1 MLEMHNISKVY
12 RTDLIE
18 THALRDFS
26 LRGRAKASSSR

>member
-1 MLEMHNISKVY
+1 MFSMHNISKVF

-26 LRGRAKASSSR
+26 LDVDRKSVV